1 MQIAAD
7 RAPVYFTGHSLGA
20 ALATIA
26 VTRYQGAPCGL
37 YTYGSPR
44 VADDLFV
51 TSGWPKPDAMGCR
64 RFSVEFQEAT
74 SADGSL
80 HMRNHRSLRDS
91 IDRPAV
97 LWCDIE
103 RIRAAAPLVHSIT
116 NFVVMN
122 TTANALLALG
132 ASPVM
137 AHAAEEVADMAAAA
151 AALVVNIGTLSPTWV
166 ESMSIAMRSAAR
178 AGRPIVFDPV
188 GAGATAY
195 RTESCRRLIEET
207 PPSIVR
213 GNASEIRALAG
224 ASSATKGVDSA
235 DDSETALESAR
246 FLAGRCG
253 CVVVSG
259 AVDLVVSAGRVT
271 RLSNGHPMMP
281 RITGLGCTATALIGA
296 FAAVNSSLPDAA
308 AHAMAVMGIAGE
320 LAAVE
325 SPGPG
330 TFQVKFLDALYG
342 LTEAD
347 VRARLKMEIA

>member
-1 MQIAAD
+1 M
-7 RAPVYFTGHSLGA
+7 
-20 ALATIA
+20 ATHLSHLRHHI
-26 VTRYQGAPCGL
+26 
-37 YTYGSPR
+37 
-44 VADDLFV
+44 
-51 TSGWPKPDAMGCR
+51 
-64 RFSVEFQEAT
+64 
-74 SADGSL
+74 
-80 HMRNHRSLRDS
+80 SLRDT
-91 IDRPAV
+91 IDPSTL
-97 LWCDIE
+97 LWHDIE
-103 RIRAAAPLVHSIT
+103 RIRATAPLVHSIT

-166 ESMSIAMRSAAR
+166 ESMSLAMRSAAR

-188 GAGATAY
+188 GAGATVY

-224 ASSATKGVDSA
+224 ASSATRGVDSA
-235 DDSETALESAR
+235 DQSETALEPAR
-246 FLAGRCG
+246 FLARHYA

-259 AVDLVVSAGRVT
+259 AVDLVVSIGRLT
-271 RLSNGHPMMP
+271 RVSNGHSMMP

-296 FAAVNSSLPDAA
+296 FAAVNPSLHDAA

-320 LAAVE
+320 LAAAQ

-347 VRARLKMEIA
+347 VRARLKLEIA

>member
-1 MQIAAD
+1 M
-7 RAPVYFTGHSLGA
+7 
-20 ALATIA
+20 
-26 VTRYQGAPCGL
+26 
-37 YTYGSPR
+37 
-44 VADDLFV
+44 
-51 TSGWPKPDAMGCR
+51 
-64 RFSVEFQEAT
+64 
-74 SADGSL
+74 
-80 HMRNHRSLRDS
+80 
-91 IDRPAV
+91 DRPAL
-97 LWCDIE
+97 LWHDIE
-103 RIRAAAPLVHSIT
+103 RIRAAAPLVHNIT

-151 AALVVNIGTLSPTWV
+151 AALVINIGTLSPAWV
-166 ESMSIAMRSAAR
+166 ESMRLAMRSAAR

-213 GNASEIRALAG
+213 GNVSEIRAVAG
-224 ASSATKGVDSA
+224 ASSTAKGVDSGDGA
-235 DDSETALESAR
+235 ETALEPAR
-246 FLAGRCG
+246 SLANRYQ

-259 AVDLVVSAGRVT
+259 AVDLVVSAGRVV
-271 RLSNGHPMMP
+271 RVLNGHPIMP
-281 RITGLGCTATALIGA
+281 RVTGLGCTATALIGA

-320 LAAVE
+320 LAAAG
-325 SPGPG
+325 SLGPG

-347 VRARLKMEIA
+347 IRARLKMEIV